1 MAVSPDLLL
10 NIKAPAVAPKATG
23 TAAKPASQP
32 SRDEPSSFANVYAKE
47 RQAKPA
53 ERHEASAKPARD
65 KTAVEKPSQETAAT
79 DGTSKPVTA
88 ESGNDL
94 PATQEVATD
103 SPELTEDAEVDP
115 LLLLGLGS
123 APAELPTESSPTLP
137 SGDEFLAGLPSMQTN
152 PAEGDSSTSDVLLA
166 GQRVSMD
173 AQASG
178 QKGPLSPMLMAQQ
191 MSGQE
196 QAEQV
201 APLQVAEEGAEA
213 LGEVSSEE
221 DFGELLEQ
229 LDTPKETRTAAAE
242 SAINRL
248 NPLAQA
254 VAQQPLQVQRPVA
267 LVPGQPVQIQQSGW
281 SEAVVDRVMWM
292 SSQNLKSAEIQ
303 LDPAELGR
311 MEVRIDMHKDQAQ
324 VTFLSPHAG
333 VRDALEGQMQRL
345 RDMFTQQGMTMDV
358 NVSDQSLARGWQ
370 GQGQGGDEGRGGRS
384 IAGFGAGD
392 EEDAVQGMTE
402 IRSNRGSGD
411 RGLVDYYA

>member
-65 KTAVEKPSQETAAT
+65 KTAAEKPSQETAAT

-103 SPELTEDAEVDP
+103 SPELTEETEVDP

-123 APAELPTESSPTLP
+123 APAEVPTESAPSLP

-213 LGEVSSEE
+213 LAEVSSEE

-267 LVPGQPVQIQQSGW
+267 LVPGQPVQVQQSGW

-402 IRSNRGSGD
+402 IRSNRGGGD